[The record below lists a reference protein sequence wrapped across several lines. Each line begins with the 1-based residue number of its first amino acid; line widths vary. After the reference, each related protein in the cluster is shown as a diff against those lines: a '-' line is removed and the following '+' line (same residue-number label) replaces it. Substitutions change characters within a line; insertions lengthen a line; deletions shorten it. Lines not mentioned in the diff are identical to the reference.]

1 MRMRDRRGMSLAAL
15 AGLGLAACG
24 GGGSGGGGGG
34 SQTASKIEHVIVV
47 IQENISFD
55 NYFGTYCQAPTGSNP
70 TCTQGPGCCEAA
82 PATDPGSGATPL
94 LLDDTQHGAFDPD
107 HTADCEIS
115 EINGGRMDAYVTS
128 EICGDP
134 QNFAYADEATV
145 GPYRDLARQYALA
158 DRFFQPVVGE
168 SSSNDMY
175 YARAAFVFPD
185 NEFVPDSIGQ
195 YCTLNINPRAT
206 YTDQTLGD
214 LLADAGVPWAFY
226 MEGYDAMRAAVA
238 QNTCPMAPP
247 ECGTGLFI
255 YPCVY
260 DPSDIPFQYYPR
272 FRDNPEFMR
281 DYSQLADDIAAGEL
295 PSVTF
300 VKAIG
305 YKTEHPGYLDTISAG
320 IEFVTGV
327 IDRVQASP
335 YADDTLIL
343 LTYDESGGYFDHVA
357 PPPNSTVDGKAYGPR
372 IPTLAIGRFARRNT
386 ISHVTMEHSSIVKFI
401 EWNWLQKKTG
411 QLGTRDAVVHNIGS
425 LLDPAQ
431 TGVRVP
437 D

>member
-1 MRMRDRRGMSLAAL
+1 MRKRNRRGTSLAVAM
-15 AGLGLAACG
+15 GLCLAACG
-24 GGGSGGGGGG
+24 GGGSGHGGGQSG
-34 SQTASKIEHVIVV
+34 TASNIKHVVIV

-55 NYFGTYCQAPTGSNP
+55 AYFATYCQAPTGSNP
-70 TCTQGPGCCEAA
+70 TCTAGSACCEAG
-82 PATDPGSGATPL
+82 PATDPGTGMGPVR
-94 LLDDTQHGAFDPD
+94 LDDLQLGTWDPD
-107 HTADCEIS
+107 HTVDCEVS
-115 EINGGRMDAYVTS
+115 EINGGRMDRYITS
-128 EICGDP
+128 PVCGDA
-134 QNFAYADEATV
+134 QNFAYADDASV
-145 GPYRDLARQYALA
+145 GAYRDLARQSALA
-158 DRFFQPVVGE
+158 DRYFQPVVGE

-175 YARAAFVFPD
+175 FARAAFVFPD

-195 YCTLNINPRAT
+195 QCSINVNPRAT

-214 LLADAGVPWAFY
+214 LLADADVPWAFY
-226 MEGYDAMRAAVA
+226 IEGYDTMRVA
-238 QNTCPMAPP
+238 TEQNTCPPAPP

-281 DYSQLADDIAAGEL
+281 DYSAFSTDLAAGEL
-295 PSVTF
+295 PDVSF

-305 YKTEHPGYLDTISAG
+305 YKSEHAGYLDTISAG
-320 IEFVTGV
+320 VTFVTELV
-327 IDRVQASP
+327 DQVLASP

-343 LTYDESGGYFDHVA
+343 LTYDESGGFFDHVA
-357 PPPNSTVDGKAYGPR
+357 PPPDSPVDGKAYGPR
-372 IPTLAIGRFARRNT
+372 VPTLAIGRFARANT
-386 ISHVTMEHSSIVKFI
+386 ISHVTMEHSSIVRFI

-431 TGVRVP
+431 TGTRVP
-437 D
+437 Q